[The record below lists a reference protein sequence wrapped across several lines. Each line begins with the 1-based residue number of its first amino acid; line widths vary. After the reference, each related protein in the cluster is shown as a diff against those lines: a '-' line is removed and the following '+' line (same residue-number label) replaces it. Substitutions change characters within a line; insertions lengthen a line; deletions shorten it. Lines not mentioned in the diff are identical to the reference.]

1 MCIETVKSGSRAC
14 RCGCGQIFPTFSGL
28 LRYGLDNLLAFHAAH
43 LSHEDGGPH
52 LWLLLGSGPWF
63 SDHPRACWLTLHTW
77 IEEDK
82 VIAKVEEPDNSPF
95 SESDCYGERCLTR
108 NEVLSKQGGL
118 EWAIERRDDF
128 VRHHQP
134 SKAFLRGV
142 IGA

>member
-1 MCIETVKSGSRAC
+1 
-14 RCGCGQIFPTFSGL
+14 L

-77 IEEDK
+77 IAEDK